1 MGFVLLRRP
10 GLGYSDQPDH
20 GVLRISVRQLVHA
33 RHGRKKVARFSVDV
47 AGDLV
52 DGGWLLFALLV
63 FQGSRCAG
71 LHARGQ
77 CACLVEPVLDVR
89 PGMVLERLIARACCK
104 ACAHPR
110 QTEQALTTARQK
122 RIDKARLH

>member
-1 MGFVLLRRP
+1 MEVVHPGCRCRSANFGFVLLRRP
-10 GLGYSDQPDH
+10 GLGYSDQFDH
-20 GVLRISVRQLVHA
+20 GVLRISVSELVHA

-63 FQGSRCAG
+63 FQRSRCAG
-71 LHARGQ
+71 FHARGK

-89 PGMVLERLIARACCK
+89 PGMVLERLIERACRK
-104 ACAHPR
+104 V
-110 QTEQALTTARQK
+110 AR
-122 RIDKARLH
+122 IGDKPISR